1 MPLPLTVSCSSK
13 IQIGFTFLVP
23 AYPGYVILEKRPLNG
38 CCCYCTTTYYYVFI
52 PLEMHVR
59 LICVIKFYLLTYLLT
74 YLTAL
79 GRVLA
84 LTLCLYLSVCICP
97 TTTSRTSIET
107 AERIGLIIGTGA
119 SFDLSYTVFKEI
131 LVTPK

>member
-1 MPLPLTVSCSSK
+1 L
-13 IQIGFTFLVP
+13 GFPYFSLLCV
-23 AYPGYVILEKRPLNG
+23 YVNCDFVLILILYCVILILIL
-38 CCCYCTTTYYYVFI
+38 YCTTTYYYVFI

-59 LICVIKFYLLTYLLT
+59 LICAIKFYLLT

-84 LTLCLYLSVCICP
+84 LTLCLSIRFYLSVCICP
-97 TTTSRTSIET
+97 TATSRTSCET